1 MIEGLKLDVKAEELI
16 QRPEERIAHHRSK
29 AESYGLQ
36 LEKLGE
42 IQPIVEEEE
51 DVLSLTRGRESP
63 RITLERKVKEHSDR
77 AAILKFLRD
86 HVVPGEVYR
95 LSEHDLRLAEILPD
109 RYAW

>member
-1 MIEGLKLDVKAEELI
+1 MIEGLKLDIKAEELI
-16 QRPEERIAHHRSK
+16 QRLEERIAHHRSK

-42 IQPIVEEEE
+42 IQPIEEEE
-51 DVLSLTRGRESP
+51 DILSLSRGRESP
-63 RITLERKVKEHSDR
+63 RITLERKLKEHMDR

-86 HVVPGEVYR
+86 HVVQGEVYR

-109 RYAW
+109 RYTW